1 MRQRLDMDKIAQAF
15 GAARKGKVAVTGGH
29 FGAVQ
34 LLAEVKARF
43 AALSRAGRAME
54 PTWTGRCLVPVASS
68 TLTRLEEL
76 AAKIRERCQVP
87 IEPMQIA
94 GLLLEKTPERMSAEE
109 AEGLLL
115 SSKRK
120 EQK

>member
-1 MRQRLDMDKIAQAF
+1 MRQRLDMDKIAQAL
-15 GAARKGKVAVTGGH
+15 GAARRGKVTVSGGY

-43 AALSRAGRAME
+43 AAPSRAGRVTE
-54 PTWTGRCLVPVASS
+54 PTWTERCLVPAAPS

-87 IEPMQIA
+87 IEPMQVA
-94 GLLLEKTPERMSAEE
+94 GLLLEKTTERMSAEE

-120 EQK
+120 QQK